1 MTDIKSKLQ
10 DEIELA
16 KNELQFLRKLLNSV
30 YISSSE
36 KIEQTETSIE
46 SIERDDDNLPEEWKM
61 VIDKATNKPYYVN
74 R

>member
-46 SIERDDDNLPEEWKM
+46 SVERDDDNLPEEWKM